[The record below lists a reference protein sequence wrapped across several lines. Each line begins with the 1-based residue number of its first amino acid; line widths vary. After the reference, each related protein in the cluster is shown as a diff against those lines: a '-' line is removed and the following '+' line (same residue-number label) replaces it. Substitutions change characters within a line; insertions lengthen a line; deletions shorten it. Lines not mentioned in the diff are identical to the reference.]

1 MKVLDIHAVVARFLF
16 AVQGPGHVGIGVD
29 PDGPGTAEGDHGTV
43 VLLALIIFINNR
55 LKARKR
61 AKARR
66 KREERRKQNV

>member
-1 MKVLDIHAVVARFLF
+1 MLYDGKVINQKKLIAAETVEKGGFLSIF
-16 AVQGPGHVGIGVD
+16 GI
-29 PDGPGTAEGDHGTV
+29 PDWLAPFVYITV